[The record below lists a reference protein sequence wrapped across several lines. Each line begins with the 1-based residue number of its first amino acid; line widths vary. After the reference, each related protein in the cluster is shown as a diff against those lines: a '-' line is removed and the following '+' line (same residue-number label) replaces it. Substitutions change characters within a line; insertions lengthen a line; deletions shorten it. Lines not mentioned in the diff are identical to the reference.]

1 MSDELLACLQRIEAI
16 LRDRL
21 PPVGDGRH
29 PLARWAGCFT
39 DDPDWTALHEEIDAE
54 RQVQREVEAQACIS
68 GTPTS

>member
-1 MSDELLACLQRIEAI
+1 MSDELLACLQRIESL

-21 PPVGDGRH
+21 PPASNGRS

-39 DDPDWTALHEEIDAE
+39 DDPDWDALHAEIEAE
-54 RQVQREVEAQACIS
+54 RRAQREAEAQACTS